1 MGKWLHVEGKIKK
14 RLINMR
20 MRMQKSYFC
29 LAWVAGF
36 NIFARKQKYDVTK
49 PIG

>member
-1 MGKWLHVEGKIKK
+1 MGKWLHVEEKIKK

-20 MRMQKSYFC
+20 MRMKKSYFC

-36 NIFARKQKYDVTK
+36 IIFARKQKYDVTK